1 MPQKD
6 DDQINFV
13 KAAFHL
19 QYNWIAMAGAAAFAV
34 VSGSASAV
42 LGRPGWKTDVP

>member
-1 MPQKD
+1 MPEKD

-19 QYNWIAMAGAAAFAV
+19 QYNWIAMAGAPPG
-34 VSGSASAV
+34 VSGFSGMAV
-42 LGRPGWKTDVP
+42 IAAAPLLIG